1 MNEDQLKKILS
12 QFAHK
17 FTKQKL
23 LTLIIGVTM
32 SKIDAARKHANL
44 EKPGQMLNTPRIYR
58 MCLSQPQLMHF
69 VEFISS
75 PTYHQAVG
83 YGSKTLQLSSGL
95 EMTIP
100 KVVRNIIT
108 SRLITCY
115 TAYCKDLGYETFSR
129 STLYNILNC
138 CVASLKKKSPWTWQH
153 NSWWDE
159 SSRKYYRRD
168 IKTTNIWARGRKS
181 RKLRQMIYSAN
192 QHLKF
197 EIKGHLSAE
206 STCINN
212 FTVHS
217 LSD

>member
-1 MNEDQLKKILS
+1 M
-12 QFAHK
+12 
-17 FTKQKL
+17 
-23 LTLIIGVTM
+23 TLIPGVTM

-44 EKPGQMLNTPRIYR
+44 KKTGQMLNTPRIYR
-58 MCLSQPQLMHF
+58 MRISQPQLMHF

-75 PTYHQAVG
+75 PMYHQAVG

-115 TAYCKDLGYETFSR
+115 TAYCKDQGYETFSR

-138 CVASLKKKSPWTWQH
+138 CVASLKKNLHGLDNITADGMKAVENIT
-153 NSWWDE
+153 DVI
-159 SSRKYYRRD
+159 SRLQTFGLEEEKAD
-168 IKTTNIWARGRKS
+168 
-181 RKLRQMIYSAN
+181 KLRQMIYSAN

-197 EIKGHLSAE
+197 EMKGHLSSE
-206 STCINN
+206 STCIDI
-212 FTVHS
+212 F
-217 LSD
+217 